1 MQACRNHIAGCL
13 LCSLS
18 LLAVS
23 PCRAADDE
31 VKAKAA
37 EVKQTDIS
45 KLPNDDL
52 LKQASAILAKG
63 TGDYLAAVRALAG
76 VDAQLSD
83 ASKQL
88 AELTP
93 STGEP
98 RTDGDSQRNETVKE
112 DAARAG
118 VDAAKGKADF
128 ARRRLKLAHT
138 REQLEGRVAAAA
150 EGLQSAAIAYQTALE
165 DLKPFSVEIAL
176 RFEDG
181 TLSGA
186 RPAGL
191 LPDSLESKRKVL
203 AAEHDGIKYRLSEAR
218 RSIEATA
225 KALDEAE
232 KAVSTA
238 DAEVTEAGR
247 VYAREQ
253 QRKRPK
259 RDMPARTPTRCSR
272 SSIDL
277 CKTASA

>member
-88 AELTP
+88 AGLTP
-93 STGEP
+93 PAGEP
-98 RTDGDSQRNETVKE
+98 RADGESKLSETVKE
-112 DAARAG
+112 DAARAA
-118 VDAAKGKADF
+118 VDAA
-128 ARRRLKLAHT
+128 R
-138 REQLEGRVAAAA
+138 
-150 EGLQSAAIAYQTALE
+150 
-165 DLKPFSVEIAL
+165 
-176 RFEDG
+176 
-181 TLSGA
+181 A
-186 RPAGL
+186 RPTSPG
-191 LPDSLESKRKVL
+191 
-203 AAEHDGIKYRLSEAR
+203 G
-218 RSIEATA
+218 
-225 KALDEAE
+225 
-232 KAVSTA
+232 
-238 DAEVTEAGR
+238 G
-247 VYAREQ
+247 
-253 QRKRPK
+253 
-259 RDMPARTPTRCSR
+259 
-272 SSIDL
+272 
-277 CKTASA
+277 